1 MHCSKE
7 HCLFTYLIFKLLLYC
22 VARSSLPYSS
32 SQIPLLVSRGRER
45 VEKQCIKGKQIL
57 LCERLLNEL
66 NTVWNIIIFI
76 KQDLPDACFRWHQN
90 ITRVCLVVQ
99 QSTQSVSLFS
109 EREKKCGTQQRQQ
122 QTNNQTITHLAAWRI
137 SFAIRLKG
145 KLSVYC
151 RYTRKRTKDQCC
163 VRNLSVEDNC
173 TNCLQVI
180 NCYLPDNAPY
190 DIWYALRTLPLLLNV
205 HAIARGWDLAPDTLR
220 S

>member
-32 SQIPLLVSRGRER
+32 SQIPLLVWRERQR
-45 VEKQCIKGKQIL
+45 VEKQCMKGKQIL

-76 KQDLPDACFRWHQN
+76 KQDLPDACFRCHVDDIEILRAFAWLRSN
-90 ITRVCLVVQ
+90 RRNLC
-99 QSTQSVSLFS
+99 LFS
-109 EREKKCGTQQRQQ
+109 QNVRRSVAHNRD
-122 QTNNQTITHLAAWRI
+122 NNKQTITHLAAWRI
-137 SFAIRLKG
+137 SFAIRSKG

-163 VRNLSVEDNC
+163 VRNLSVEYNC
-173 TNCLQVI
+173 TNCKWSIVTCLI
-180 NCYLPDNAPY
+180 MHH
-190 DIWYALRTLPLLLNV
+190 T
-205 HAIARGWDLAPDTLR
+205 T
-220 S
+220 